1 MINFVYVTEQGVVSG
16 VALNEASITVSEY
29 LIVERQDLPIEP
41 IEAWYVEDGQVKVD
55 KEKLVKIKRQQM
67 AVLSKRQFNLVLYD
81 KGLLTKVKEL
91 LSQNE
96 RTQIEFES
104 TDTISRLHPTVIQL
118 AQALALT
125 EEEVDQMWQ
134 DALKIK

>member
-1 MINFVYVTEQGVVSG
+1 MIIINPQKVV
-16 VALNEASITVSEY
+16 
-29 LIVERQDLPIEP
+29 Q
-41 IEAWYVEDGQVKVD
+41 
-55 KEKLVKIKRQQM
+55 IKRQQIPS
-67 AVLSKRQFNLVLYD
+67 LTKRQFNLVMYD
-81 KGLLTKVKEL
+81 NGLLTQVEEL

-134 DALKIK
+134 DALQIK

>member
-1 MINFVYVTEQGVVSG
+1 MINFVYKTAQGVVVG
-16 VALNEASITVSEY
+16 VALNEASINVSEY

-41 IEAWYVEDGQVKVD
+41 IEAWLVEDGQVKID
-55 KEKLVKIKRQQM
+55 QEKAVQIKRQQM
-67 AVLSKRQFNLVLYD
+67 TALSKRQFNLVMYD
-81 KGLLTKVKEL
+81 NGLLTQVKEL

-96 RTQIEFES
+96 RTQIEFDN
-104 TDTISRLHPTVIQL
+104 TNTISRLHPTVIQL

-134 DALKIK
+134 DALQIK